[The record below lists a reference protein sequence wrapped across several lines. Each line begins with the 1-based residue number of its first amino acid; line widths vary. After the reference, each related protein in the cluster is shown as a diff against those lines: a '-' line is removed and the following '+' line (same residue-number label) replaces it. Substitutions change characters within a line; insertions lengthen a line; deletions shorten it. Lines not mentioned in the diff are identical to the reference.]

1 MHERTRVA
9 NHPKAEQGLCQ
20 PVAKVMGPQCKCQ
33 GCWER
38 GSEGGLDDGFSGGLG
53 QK

>member
-20 PVAKVMGPQCKCQ
+20 PVAKVTGPSASA
-33 GCWER
+33 R
-38 GSEGGLDDGFSGGLG
+38 AVGSEGAREAWTAASAAA
-53 QK
+53 